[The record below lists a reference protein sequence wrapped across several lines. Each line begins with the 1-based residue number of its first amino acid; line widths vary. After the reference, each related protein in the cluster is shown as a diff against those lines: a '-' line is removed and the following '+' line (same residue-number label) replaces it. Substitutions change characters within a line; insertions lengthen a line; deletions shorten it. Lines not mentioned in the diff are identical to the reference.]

1 MTAINLYASGPRGL
15 LVTDTAAYD
24 DDGMVHS
31 FVSKSLAIP
40 RLRMALATRGMIAML
55 PALAARIDLMS
66 TSFDHLI
73 DEGSE
78 AIAQWF
84 ADLDHDDAMEREFE
98 LSAVGWSE
106 SRKAVIAIQM
116 ASIDIPGRAAFQW
129 SGGAVLIGPNPPM
142 EDLVAAGV
150 LVNGIFDERDIEQS
164 LLKVMEIQRS
174 YRVRLG
180 TDPSLPERHCVG
192 GQAIV
197 TEITESGVS
206 QRIART
212 RPDRV
217 GEHIEP
223 APPSSA
229 VVVPMSREQQRRLD
243 KMGRRAARAR

>member
-1 MTAINLYASGPRGL
+1 MTAINLFASGPRGL
-15 LVTDTAAYD
+15 LMTDTAAYD
-24 DDGMVHS
+24 DDGIVHS
-31 FVSKSLAIP
+31 FVSKSITIP

-73 DEGSE
+73 DEGSDG
-78 AIAQWF
+78 IAQWF
-84 ADLDHDDAMEREFE
+84 AEQDHDGAMERDFE
-98 LSAVGWSE
+98 LSAIGWSE

-142 EDLVAAGV
+142 QDLIDAGV
-150 LVNGIFDERDIEQS
+150 LVNGIFDERDIEAS

-192 GQAIV
+192 GQVIV
-197 TEITESGVS
+197 TEVTERGIA
-206 QRIART
+206 QRIVRT
-212 RPDRV
+212 WPDHL
-217 GEHIEP
+217 GQHIEL
-223 APPSSA
+223 APPA
-229 VVVPMSREQQRRLD
+229 NVVPMSREQQRRM
-243 KMGRRAARAR
+243 KQKRRAG